1 MQRIWKQILCRQKHR
16 MRSIKNGY
24 WKQGSDI
31 ALEILTAP
39 VLYVNT
45 REQLLLFFF
54 FYQANIRIVIAL
66 LIINYK

>member
-1 MQRIWKQILCRQKHR
+1 MQQIWKQTLCRQKHG
-16 MRSIKNGY
+16 MCSIKNGY

-45 REQLLLFFF
+45 CEQLLLFFSF
-54 FYQANIRIVIAL
+54 TKPTYE
-66 LIINYK
+66 